1 VHTVSYRTLVHH
13 IIIPGALSAALLFS
27 VACGGGDDDASPD
40 DSDGGGAT
48 ATTAGDAKDT
58 PSGEGG
64 AKFDPCQLLTAAEL
78 EELAGEKM
86 DGGDPAVAQGPLGI
100 TLCTWGATSDTSL
113 TIAQVSVVREQDF
126 TAQLKSQKYT
136 AKKLFDDEKAL
147 RTGVQDVAGIGESA
161 YRVGNVLNVLYEG
174 MTVSVSLG
182 KQGVETGTLVAMAN
196 KAVARIP

>member
-1 VHTVSYRTLVHH
+1 MSYRTLVHH

-147 RTGVQDVAGIGESA
+147 RTGVQDVAGMGESA